1 MYLSIDNY
9 SWVEVTDS
17 AQTATKESLIHP
29 AKKVQVAR
37 EYPGAPFSMYGIEC
51 HYVRELNKDIG
62 VLVAFLNPS
71 SQFFYLVC
79 IFYRED
85 ILRAYLV

>member
-1 MYLSIDNY
+1 MHLIIDNY

-17 AQTATKESLIHP
+17 AQTSTKESLIHP
-29 AKKVQVAR
+29 AKKCRLQG

-62 VLVAFLNPS
+62 ILVAFLNPP
-71 SQFFYLVC
+71 SQFFLSSLY
-79 IFYRED
+79 
-85 ILRAYLV
+85 IL